1 MKTFFNSSSLI
12 FLTLSE
18 KQIPIAIYISGV
30 KPGVSKKKDKYLI
43 TMNDA
48 TNVIKMFFDLKAAL

>member
-1 MKTFFNSSSLI
+1 MNTFFISSSLI

-30 KPGVSKKKDKYLI
+30 KSGVSKNKDKYLLTLQI
-43 TMNDA
+43 S
-48 TNVIKMFFDLKAAL
+48 